1 MAHLNGGDGDQGIEV
16 NRVDKT
22 SNERPRAVTM
32 VAGVSQVRVPDVNS
46 LAEQGGGREK
56 GGVGL
61 EDGDLKN
68 FPRFEWDGQNFPNTC
83 KSADRV
89 RQAVNPGRSG
99 MENLTSEKE
108 Q

>member
-56 GGVGL
+56 GGGGARGRGL
-61 EDGDLKN
+61 EKLS
-68 FPRFEWDGQNFPNTC
+68 P
-83 KSADRV
+83 V
-89 RQAVNPGRSG
+89 RMGWAKLSQYV
-99 MENLTSEKE
+99 
-108 Q
+108 